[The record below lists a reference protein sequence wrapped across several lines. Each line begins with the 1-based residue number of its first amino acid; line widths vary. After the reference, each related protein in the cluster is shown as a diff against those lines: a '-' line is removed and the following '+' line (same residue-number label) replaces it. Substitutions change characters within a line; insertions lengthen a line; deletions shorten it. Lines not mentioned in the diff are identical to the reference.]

1 VGTGIA
7 AQGKEHRIPTGDG
20 RVLQVLER
28 GAPDGKPVL
37 VHNGT
42 PNSRLM
48 YDPDVRLAERQGIR
62 LISYDRPGYGGSTP
76 QPGRTVADCAQ
87 DVRAI
92 AAGLGIERLAVW
104 GISGGGPHALA
115 CAALLPDLVPA
126 VGVLASTAPWG
137 ADGLDYFAG
146 MGELNAE
153 DTRLF
158 LEDRAAARAKCEQDR
173 LEFLEYSAEQLHAGL
188 KTLLSPVD
196 AAVLTGELAQFLVD
210 CTRSGLAPGAEGWW
224 EDAVAFMEPWG
235 FELGSIRTPVL
246 LYHGRQDRFVPFGHG
261 EWLARQIPGVQAEL
275 TEEDG
280 HLTLTAHHLEQI
292 HTWLLERLD

>member
-1 VGTGIA
+1 
-7 AQGKEHRIPTGDG
+7 
-20 RVLQVLER
+20 VLQVLER

-37 VHNGT
+37 LHNGT

-48 YDPDVRLAERQGIR
+48 YEPQVRLAERQGIR

-76 QPGRTVADCAQ
+76 HPGRTVADCAQ

-92 AAGLGIERLAVW
+92 AAGLGIERLAVS

-126 VGVLASTAPWG
+126 VAVLASSAPWG
-137 ADGLDYFAG
+137 ADGLDYFEG

-158 LEDRAAARAKCEQDR
+158 LEDRVAARAKCEQDR
-173 LEFLEYSAEQLHAGL
+173 LESLEVSAEQVHEGL
-188 KTLLSPVD
+188 KTLLSPAD
-196 AAVLTGELAQFLVD
+196 AAVLTGELAQYLVD
-210 CTRSGLAPGAEGWW
+210 CMRSGLAPGAEGWW
-224 EDAVAFMEPWG
+224 EDDVALMQPWG
-235 FELGSIRTPVL
+235 FELSSIRTPVL

-261 EWLARQIPGVQAEL
+261 EWLAGQIPGVQAEL
-275 TEEDG
+275 TDDDG
-280 HLTLTAHHLEQI
+280 HLTLTDRHQEQI
-292 HTWLLERLD
+292 HAWLLERLR

>member
-1 VGTGIA
+1 
-7 AQGKEHRIPTGDG
+7 
-20 RVLQVLER
+20 VLQVLER

-37 VHNGT
+37 LHNGT

-48 YDPDVRLAERQGIR
+48 YEPQVRLAERQGIR

-76 QPGRTVADCAQ
+76 HPGRTVADCAQ

-92 AAGLGIERLAVW
+92 ATGLGIERLAVS

-126 VGVLASTAPWG
+126 VAVLASSAPWG
-137 ADGLDYFAG
+137 ADGLDYFEG

-158 LEDRAAARAKCEQDR
+158 LEDRVAARAKCEQDR
-173 LEFLEYSAEQLHAGL
+173 LESLEVSAEQVHEGL
-188 KTLLSPVD
+188 KTLLSPAD
-196 AAVLTGELAQFLVD
+196 AAVLTGELAQYLVD
-210 CTRSGLAPGAEGWW
+210 CMRSGLAPGAEGWW
-224 EDAVAFMEPWG
+224 EDDVALMQPWG
-235 FELGSIRTPVL
+235 FELSSIRTPVL

-261 EWLARQIPGVQAEL
+261 EWLAGQIPGVQAEL
-275 TEEDG
+275 TDDDG
-280 HLTLTAHHLEQI
+280 HLTLTDRHQEQI
-292 HTWLLERLD
+292 HAWLLERLR